1 MFLLLIFSFFPLF
14 YSLFFPLYKV
24 INAVF
29 FLAFHCLDCY
39 TIVMS
44 KKYFMLRC
52 SNDVSSLRIY
62 SWLPDGACEQCGSL
76 FQHAIIITVD
86 VTVV

>member
-14 YSLFFPLYKV
+14 YSLFFPLFKV
-24 INAVF
+24 MNAVL
-29 FLAFHCLDCY
+29 FLALPRRDCRNF
-39 TIVMS
+39 ILS
-44 KKYFMLRC
+44 KKHFMLRC
-52 SNDVSSLRIY
+52 SNNESSLRIHL
-62 SWLPDGACEQCGSL
+62 WIRNGACKQYGPL